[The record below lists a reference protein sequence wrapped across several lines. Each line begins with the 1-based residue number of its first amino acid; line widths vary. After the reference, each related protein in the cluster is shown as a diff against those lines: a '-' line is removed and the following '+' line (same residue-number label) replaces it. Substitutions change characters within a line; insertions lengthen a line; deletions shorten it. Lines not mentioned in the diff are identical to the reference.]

1 MLPLWAVAR
10 RAEWRGDIQSGAVC
24 VKTVSREESEPSP
37 ASPASRQ
44 SLTRPS
50 TITKRQFTD
59 ANYQSDNFKS
69 APSGRA
75 PPTTNNVPTQLPPA
89 PPPGLP
95 AAPGCAG
102 RPTAGASG
110 GRRGS
115 LAPRQWTAA
124 EAISGVPAT
133 HKGAGVWMAGGASA
147 SETGGG
153 DAPTWAARHTA
164 GVAARGEGARG
175 GGEGWRPWRQRQ
187 ECAVWTSVIDR

>member
-1 MLPLWAVAR
+1 MAR

-75 PPTTNNVPTQLPPA
+75 PLTTNNVPTQLPPA

-95 AAPGCAG
+95 AAPGAPPQG
-102 RPTAGASG
+102 R
-110 GRRGS
+110 
-115 LAPRQWTAA
+115 AA
-124 EAISGVPAT
+124 VGEA
-133 HKGAGVWMAGGASA
+133 
-147 SETGGG
+147 
-153 DAPTWAARHTA
+153 R
-164 GVAARGEGARG
+164 
-175 GGEGWRPWRQRQ
+175 WRPVNGQRRRQSVVCRRRTKGLACEWQAERARQ
-187 ECAVWTSVIDR
+187 KQAGEMRRREQRGTLPA